1 LHSKI
6 SDAADA
12 EEPSADVEALL
23 ADVEAP
29 LSDTARDAVKI
40 VISGGFGVGKTTFV
54 RAVSEIDPLTTEAVM
69 TEKGVGVDDVAGVE
83 GKSATTV
90 AFDFGRI
97 SVTERIVTYLFGAPG
112 QSRFR
117 FLWDNLFLGAWG
129 AVVLVDTRRL
139 EDSFPVIDHLE
150 RKGMPFIVAH
160 NRFDD
165 SPDHTLDAIRGA
177 LDLADGIPLVACDA
191 RSHTSGKDVLVA
203 LLDHLH
209 TLSAAQ
215 EAAS

>member
-1 LHSKI
+1 MHSKI
-6 SDAADA
+6 SETVD
-12 EEPSADVEALL
+12 EARLG
-23 ADVEAP
+23 DVEAP

-69 TEKGVGVDDVAGVE
+69 TEKGVGVDDVGGVE

-90 AFDFGRI
+90 AFDVGRI

-117 FLWDNLFLGAWG
+117 FLWDNLFVGAWG

-165 SPDHTLDAIRGA
+165 SPHHTLDAVRGA
-177 LDLADGIPLVACDA
+177 LDLADAIPLVACDA

>member
-1 LHSKI
+1 MHSKI
-6 SDAADA
+6 SDTADA
-12 EEPSADVEALL
+12 EEPSADAEAPL

-112 QSRFR
+112 QNRFR